1 MVDAVGLI
9 WTSWGMIEKVRRAER
24 GFRGVTDA
32 GRTERGFHAMENGEA
47 AGQRLFRWV
56 GMNGL

>member
-1 MVDAVGLI
+1 LDTAGLS
-9 WTSWGMIEKVRRAER
+9 WTLWDVTQKVCCADQ

-32 GRTERGFHAMENGEA
+32 GRAEYRFRAAGNGEF
-47 AGQRLFRWV
+47 AGQQLFRWV

>member
-1 MVDAVGLI
+1 
-9 WTSWGMIEKVRRAER
+9 MIEKVRRADQ

-32 GRTERGFHAMENGEA
+32 GRAEYRFRAAGNGES
-47 AGQRLFRWV
+47 AGEGLFRWV